1 MDDKD
6 RVLKLY
12 YRLATIQGKIEELK
26 NSINDLDEEIKEYH
40 VSDDKPVYQD
50 KISNNKKNLNDVRK
64 SIINIRNDLRNNL

>member
-26 NSINDLDEEIKEYH
+26 NSINELDDEIKDYH
-40 VSDDKPVYQD
+40 ISDDKPVYQD
-50 KISNNKKNLNDVRK
+50 KINNNKKVIQDTRK